1 MAAPVVTGPATPVQ
15 DTAGVGL
22 AAASARARSV
32 RSTVDTGRVSTGLG
46 ARAAG
51 IVFGATAD
59 AGIDAE
65 LPWVS
70 TVDQAHLLMLT
81 ARGLIESTAAAA
93 LLDEID
99 WLRRNDFDALRGRP
113 AVRGAYLLYEEHLIG
128 ALGPEVGG
136 VLHTGRSR
144 NDLKATVHQLRA
156 REATEVLL
164 GDLLRLQAVL
174 LASARRYRHV
184 VMPAYSQYQP
194 AVPVS
199 YGWYLL
205 GIAEALDQDVTGVWQ
220 AAQSLRRCPLGA
232 AAGAGTDI
240 RVDPAHTAR
249 LLGFDESLTHAGYAV
264 ASRDGLVRLVSAGVL
279 AGITLSRLAADLQL
293 WSTPEFGLVEFPDS
307 LVGTSSAMPQK
318 RNPFLL
324 EHVKGGA
331 GALIGAWTAMVSTMR
346 AVPFGN
352 SVEVTTEAVAPVWPA
367 LCQLTDMLGLML
379 SVVTGVRPR
388 PATMLADAE
397 SNGTVAT
404 ALANRLVVAGVPFRT
419 AHHAVGRLITDLAG
433 TGSAPGAAL
442 VTASAA
448 RHLGRILAAEGHAV
462 DLGSTVADL
471 DPVTVCAATDFGGGP
486 GPGSFDRAHER
497 LVARWQGRVR
507 AGLDWSGGVRVAAAR
522 RQAEACALITRAGR

>member
-1 MAAPVVTGPATPVQ
+1 MAAPVITDHDIAFAHTTARHRPA
-15 DTAGVGL
+15 
-22 AAASARARSV
+22 
-32 RSTVDTGRVSTGLG
+32 RSTVDTGRVSKGLG

-70 TVDQAHLLMLT
+70 VVDQAHLLMLT
-81 ARGLIESTAAAA
+81 ARGLIGPAAAAA

-113 AVRGAYLLYEEHLIG
+113 AVRGAYLLYEDHLIG
-128 ALGPEVGG
+128 TLGPRIGG

-156 REATEVLL
+156 REQVEALL

-174 LASARRYRHV
+174 LAAARRYRHV

-205 GIAEALDQDVTGVWQ
+205 GIAEALEQDITGVWH

-232 AAGAGTDI
+232 AAGAGTDVP
-240 RVDPAHTAR
+240 VDPAHTAR
-249 LLGFDESLTHAGYAV
+249 LLGFDEPVEHAGYAV
-264 ASRDGLVRLVSAGVL
+264 ASRDGLVRLASAGAM

-293 WSTPEFGLVEFPDS
+293 WSTPEFGLVDFPDS
-307 LVGTSSAMPQK
+307 LVGSSSAMPQK

-331 GALIGAWTAMVSTMR
+331 GGLIGAWTAAASTMR

-367 LCQLTDMLGLML
+367 LRQLADMLGLML
-379 SVVTGVRPR
+379 SVVVGARPR
-388 PATMLADAE
+388 AAAMLADAE
-397 SNGTVAT
+397 RHGTVAT
-404 ALANRLVVAGVPFRT
+404 ALANRLVAAGVPFRT
-419 AHHAVGRLITDLAG
+419 AHHAVGKLITDLAG
-433 TGSAPGAAL
+433 AGSVPGAAM
-442 VTASAA
+442 VTSQAA
-448 RHLGRILAAEGHAV
+448 QRLRRILAAEGHAV
-462 DLGSTVADL
+462 DLDETLADL
-471 DPVTVCAATDFGGGP
+471 DPATVCAATDFGGGP
-486 GPGSFDRAHER
+486 GSGSFDRAHER
-497 LVARWQGRVR
+497 LVDGWRDRVR
-507 AGLDWSGGVRVAAAR
+507 AALDWSARVRAADRERRAAVGALVA
-522 RQAEACALITRAGR
+522 RAGR

>member
-1 MAAPVVTGPATPVQ
+1 MAAPVITGPENPAGETTRVGPAVGPARDRPVK
-15 DTAGVGL
+15 
-22 AAASARARSV
+22 
-32 RSTVDTGRVSTGLG
+32 STVDTGRVSKGLG

-81 ARGLIESTAAAA
+81 ARGLIDPAAAAA

-113 AVRGAYLLYEEHLIG
+113 AARGAYLLYEEHLIG
-128 ALGPEVGG
+128 TLGPEVGG

-156 REATEVLL
+156 REQIEALF

-174 LASARRYRHV
+174 LATARRHRHV

-205 GIAEALDQDVTGVWQ
+205 GIAEALEQDVTGVWQ

-232 AAGAGTDI
+232 AAGAGTDLPI
-240 RVDPAHTAR
+240 DPAHTAR
-249 LLGFDESLTHAGYAV
+249 LLGFDEPVEHAGYAV
-264 ASRDGLVRLVSAGVL
+264 ASRDGLVRLVSAGAM

-307 LVGTSSAMPQK
+307 LVGSSSAMPQK

-331 GALIGAWTAMVSTMR
+331 GGLIGVWTAMVSTMR

-367 LCQLTDMLGLML
+367 LRQLTDMLGLML
-379 SVVTGVRPR
+379 SVVAGVRPR
-388 PATMLADAE
+388 TATMLADAE
-397 SNGTVAT
+397 RNGTVAT

-433 TGSAPGAAL
+433 IGSAPGAAM

-448 RHLGRILAAEGHAV
+448 HHLRRILAAEGHAV
-462 DLGSTVADL
+462 DPGSTVADL

-497 LVARWQGRVR
+497 LVTGWQERVR
-507 AGLDWSGGVRVAAAR
+507 AALDWSARVRAAGLR
-522 RQAEACALITRAGR
+522 RQAGVGALIARVGR